1 MKRHAWL
8 GIAVA
13 AVALAG
19 QSGRADALCRSRTVS
34 QRSTQKGCNL
44 DDPTRQCQ
52 SCGAPLYWPTRCVG
66 MSIDTSS
73 VRKLSG
79 DLVQTKLREAFER
92 WSNVDCSPYVAA
104 SDPKGAPSIEARY
117 LEPVSCRDGFE
128 VGKPSSNVLLF
139 QDGAWPHAQRSA
151 GGIDADSD
159 TLALTTLR
167 FDTTTGEIF
176 GGTLEMN
183 TAQHDFEVSPG
194 QGSKAFDLDRV
205 LTHEVGH
212 FLGLAHTDVADGVMY
227 WAAKP
232 GQASSELAEDDRRAI
247 CEAYPPG
254 GTRTVAASVARS
266 GQIKACACEP
276 TPAAGFSTTCADD
289 EGLLGGCSVS
299 RASSRGPETFAT
311 VVSALAALFAG
322 VRRRGRR
329 ARAAARARTVAQRP
343 WRWISR

>member
-1 MKRHAWL
+1 VRRRAGL
-8 GIAVA
+8 G
-13 AVALAG
+13 VALAILVVAG
-19 QSGRADALCRSRTVS
+19 APGRADALCRSRTVS

-44 DDPTRQCQ
+44 ADPTRECQ

-92 WSNVDCSPYVAA
+92 WSNVDCSPYVGAGA
-104 SDPKGAPSIEARY
+104 PKGAPSIEARY
-117 LEPVSCRDGFE
+117 LEPVTCRDGFD
-128 VGKPSSNVLLF
+128 VGKPSSNALLF
-139 QDGAWPHAQRSA
+139 QDNAWPHAQRSS
-151 GGIDADSD
+151 GGIDEDSD

-167 FDTTTGEIF
+167 FDTKTGEIF

-254 GTRTVAASVARS
+254 GTRTVAASVAKS
-266 GQIKACACEP
+266 GQIKARACEP
-276 TPAAGFSTTCADD
+276 TPAAGFATTCADD
-289 EGLLGGCSVS
+289 EGILGGCTVS
-299 RASSRGPETFAT
+299 PRSGLGTE
-311 VVSALAALFAG
+311 ALASVAGSLGLLAAAL
-322 VRRRGRR
+322 RRRGRH
-329 ARAAARARTVAQRP
+329 ARAPSGVGERRQSP
-343 WRWISR
+343 WRWISL